1 MFVNGQKIGPYI
13 LVRKL
18 GRGGFGEVWLAGRRS
33 KFVTTKVAV
42 KLPLDAQVDHD
53 MIRREATL
61 WEEASGHPNV
71 LPIFE
76 AHEYDGQV
84 VIVSEYA
91 PDGSLE
97 HRLRK
102 RGKMS
107 ASEAVQTT
115 IKILNGLDFLHSR
128 NIIHRDLKPANILL
142 QGNNPRLADFGISRA
157 LRTSTSS
164 QSSNIT
170 GTFAYMSP
178 EGFDGKR
185 SVQTDIWSVGV
196 NMYRFLTG
204 SLPFPQRE
212 PSALVAAIMM
222 RDFDPLPSEVPD
234 ALKMAIAKALEKR
247 PEDRYASAA
256 LMREELRAMLRG
268 KLAAAPALSLTSS
281 VETVG
286 AGLHIISA
294 VPQRHRQVIELES
307 LVTPQRAPHAVKAL
321 EPVSLPSLDRY
332 AEKPRRRLRYAALGL
347 FVSLLLLTGA
357 FFLITQFPRRVLSKP
372 QHAGESAG
380 PATINSQ
387 SPPKPSDNRFA
398 YTSKSLPKIAQSVRT
413 KVKVRIPPAWLD
425 RYGISLT
432 DPDTTIR
439 ITTNAGTFTGKM
451 NDQGMLVFDNVPCG
465 QQISI
470 ALPPADGAND
480 QPVNYK
486 RFIQCKK
493 AVVDLDDLVAANTK
507 Q

>member
-1 MFVNGQKIGPYI
+1 MFVNGQKIGPYV

-42 KLPLDAQVDHD
+42 KLPLDDQVDHD

-97 HRLRK
+97 YRLRR

-107 ASEAVQTT
+107 VNEAIQTT

-128 NIIHRDLKPANILL
+128 SIIHRDLKPANILM

-196 NMYRFLTG
+196 NLYRFLTG

-222 RDFDPLPSEVPD
+222 RDFDPLPAELPE
-234 ALKMAIAKALEKR
+234 ALKIVITKALEKR

-256 LMREELRAMLRG
+256 GMREDLRSMLRG
-268 KLAAAPALSLTSS
+268 KLVAAPSLSLTSS

-286 AGLHIISA
+286 AGMHILSA
-294 VPQRHRQVIELES
+294 VPPRHRQVIELES
-307 LVTPQRAPHAVKAL
+307 LVTPQRTPHAVKL
-321 EPVSLPSLDRY
+321 FEPASLPSLDRY
-332 AEKPRRRLRYAALGL
+332 AEKPRRRWRYAALGL
-347 FVSLLLLTGA
+347 FVSMLLVTAA
-357 FFLITQFPRRVLSKP
+357 FILSGQLPRRVLSK
-372 QHAGESAG
+372 QQYAGESAG
-380 PATINSQ
+380 SANSNLQ
-387 SPPKPSDNRFA
+387 SNPKPTDNKFA
-398 YTSKSLPKIAQSVRT
+398 FASKPPPRNTQSART
-413 KVKVRIPPAWLD
+413 KVKVRIPSAWFD

-439 ITTNAGTFTGKM
+439 ITTNAGTFTGKV

-465 QQISI
+465 QEVSI
-470 ALPPADGAND
+470 TLSPAEEAID

-493 AVVDLDDLVAANTK
+493 PVVDLDDLVAANTK
-507 Q
+507 K